1 MILPLGLSVSIPS
14 TYEGIKK
21 RLRDFGLSPTGNVA
35 VDRARL
41 LNAIKQKEQ
50 KYEDLKKELKLEEEK
65 KTENPE
71 KQKLEE
77 EKLGA
82 QLLAEQKRLY
92 FGI

>member
-1 MILPLGLSVSIPS
+1 M
-14 TYEGIKK
+14 
-21 RLRDFGLSPTGNVA
+21 
-35 VDRARL
+35 
-41 LNAIKQKEQ
+41 KESKFQ
-50 KYEDLKKELKLEEEK
+50 ANLKKELKLEEEK
-65 KTENPE
+65 KYEKPE